1 MPSAVAFGAALSVGA
16 VRAGF
21 RCARGLSD
29 ESENRPLIHP
39 DSLTFLR
46 EAVTFSREAV
56 KFFSKAVKF
65 SRAAVTFFGRNSHQ
79 PRQNSFYD
87 LSHHACK
94 YIIVI
99 TVNEPS
105 PLAPLTPA
113 LGAGGVGGVGCFLL
127 VPIIIRARAAAGATP
142 LTSHLSPLTS
152 PYMDSLTEK
161 HLAHLAHVAPNS
173 CCAGLQG
180 QEVRGGMGDMGG
192 MFSAF
197 TTLRARN
204 KRILP
209 HRGSVPL

>member
-1 MPSAVAFGAALSVGA
+1 MTFLREAV
-16 VRAGF
+16 
-21 RCARGLSD
+21 
-29 ESENRPLIHP
+29 
-39 DSLTFLR
+39 TFLR

-127 VPIIIRARAAAGATP
+127 VPIIIRARAAAGATAAW
-142 LTSHLSPLTS
+142 LSHRRAGTYTDGTPVGASPWG
-152 PYMDSLTEK
+152 SLT
-161 HLAHLAHVAPNS
+161 
-173 CCAGLQG
+173 
-180 QEVRGGMGDMGG
+180 
-192 MFSAF
+192 
-197 TTLRARN
+197 
-204 KRILP
+204 
-209 HRGSVPL
+209 RGSVPVCYVFGQGSWGQVV

>member
-1 MPSAVAFGAALSVGA
+1 MRSERCKAA
-16 VRAGF
+16 
-21 RCARGLSD
+21 
-29 ESENRPLIHP
+29 
-39 DSLTFLR
+39 
-46 EAVTFSREAV
+46 TFSREAV

-127 VPIIIRARAAAGATP
+127 VPIIIRARAAAGATAAW
-142 LTSHLSPLTS
+142 LSHRRAGTYTDGTPVGASPGGSKYTGQPRVRFVSSFLGTMNHGDRLFEVNSTNSFKNLSP
-152 PYMDSLTEK
+152 
-161 HLAHLAHVAPNS
+161 
-173 CCAGLQG
+173 
-180 QEVRGGMGDMGG
+180 
-192 MFSAF
+192 
-197 TTLRARN
+197 
-204 KRILP
+204 
-209 HRGSVPL
+209 

>member
-1 MPSAVAFGAALSVGA
+1 M
-16 VRAGF
+16 
-21 RCARGLSD
+21 
-29 ESENRPLIHP
+29 
-39 DSLTFLR
+39 
-46 EAVTFSREAV
+46 TFSREAV

-127 VPIIIRARAAAGATP
+127 VPIIIRARAAAGATAAWLSHRKAGTYTDGTPVGASPHSDP
-142 LTSHLSPLTS
+142 LKRPGSRN
-152 PYMDSLTEK
+152 SL
-161 HLAHLAHVAPNS
+161 L
-173 CCAGLQG
+173 
-180 QEVRGGMGDMGG
+180 DI
-192 MFSAF
+192 
-197 TTLRARN
+197 LRQTDIFLRDTA
-204 KRILP
+204 
-209 HRGSVPL
+209 

>member
-1 MPSAVAFGAALSVGA
+1 M
-16 VRAGF
+16 
-21 RCARGLSD
+21 
-29 ESENRPLIHP
+29 
-39 DSLTFLR
+39 TFLR

-127 VPIIIRARAAAGATP
+127 VPIIIRARGR
-142 LTSHLSPLTS
+142 
-152 PYMDSLTEK
+152 M
-161 HLAHLAHVAPNS
+161 
-173 CCAGLQG
+173 
-180 QEVRGGMGDMGG
+180 
-192 MFSAF
+192 
-197 TTLRARN
+197 LRQKISIA
-204 KRILP
+204 
-209 HRGSVPL
+209 

>member
-1 MPSAVAFGAALSVGA
+1 M
-16 VRAGF
+16 
-21 RCARGLSD
+21 
-29 ESENRPLIHP
+29 
-39 DSLTFLR
+39 TFLR
-46 EAVTFSREAV
+46 EAGIFLRGAVTFSREAGI
-56 KFFSKAVKF
+56 F
-65 SRAAVTFFGRNSHQ
+65 SRAAVTFTVGVLTDHSHQ

-204 KRILP
+204 KRILFFLC
-209 HRGSVPL
+209 RRSAQNLLNLKIFVR

>member
-1 MPSAVAFGAALSVGA
+1 MRREGADIFSEAVTFLREA
-16 VRAGF
+16 V
-21 RCARGLSD
+21 
-29 ESENRPLIHP
+29 
-39 DSLTFLR
+39 TFLR

-65 SRAAVTFFGRNSHQ
+65 SREAVTFFGRDSHQ

-127 VPIIIRARAAAGATP
+127 VPIIIRARAAAGATAAW
-142 LTSHLSPLTS
+142 LSHRRAGTYTDGTPVGASPWGS
-152 PYMDSLTEK
+152 K
-161 HLAHLAHVAPNS
+161 HT
-173 CCAGLQG
+173 G
-180 QEVRGGMGDMGG
+180 QPRVRFVSSFLG
-192 MFSAF
+192 
-197 TTLRARN
+197 T
-204 KRILP
+204 K
-209 HRGSVPL
+209 GSWGQVV

>member
-1 MPSAVAFGAALSVGA
+1 M
-16 VRAGF
+16 
-21 RCARGLSD
+21 
-29 ESENRPLIHP
+29 
-39 DSLTFLR
+39 TFSR

-127 VPIIIRARAAAGATP
+127 VPIIIRARITYNKADTLSAHTAAGLNFVYICRHYCCNYLSHSGLQSDGKRWCDDTLTIL
-142 LTSHLSPLTS
+142 LTSCGRDGKKYRRKRKLLRR
-152 PYMDSLTEK
+152 K
-161 HLAHLAHVAPNS
+161 
-173 CCAGLQG
+173 
-180 QEVRGGMGDMGG
+180 RK
-192 MFSAF
+192 FSWRER
-197 TTLRARN
+197 TVGVVVTL
-204 KRILP
+204 LFVVTP
-209 HRGSVPL
+209 